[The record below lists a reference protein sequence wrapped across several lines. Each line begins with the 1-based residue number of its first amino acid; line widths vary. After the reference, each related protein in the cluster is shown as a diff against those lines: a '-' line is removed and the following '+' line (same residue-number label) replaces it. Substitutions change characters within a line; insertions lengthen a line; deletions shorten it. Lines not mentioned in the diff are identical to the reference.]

1 MAILLSGQ
9 NLTKAF
15 HGRPLFEGLNVALG
29 DGERLG
35 ILGPNGAGKTTL
47 LRILAGLDEC
57 DSGTISLKQG
67 LRRALV
73 VQAPIY
79 PPHQT
84 VRAVVEMS
92 LRSRWGSGLDE
103 VETAFRSERTLS
115 QMGFGGAEA
124 PLDAPVGALSGGWI
138 KRLALA
144 EALVLEPDLLFLDE
158 PTNHLDLD
166 GIYWLEELLAQASFA
181 WAMISHDRL
190 FLERTAT
197 RFLEIN
203 RMYPRGL
210 FECVGRYSQFV
221 ERRAETLKSQE
232 SEAAALANKVRREVE
247 WLRRGPQARATKAK
261 GRIDEA
267 HSLIAELGRVKERV
281 GAAAREGAS
290 IDFSATTRKTRRLIV
305 AEDLE
310 VRVGDRT
317 LLSKVDLVLTPGLR
331 LGLMGGNG
339 CGKTS
344 LLKVLAGMVPPTSG
358 SLTQANQL
366 KLVYFDQ
373 NRERL
378 DGSLTLR
385 RTLCPS
391 GDAVIFRG
399 QSIHVAGWAR
409 RFAFSASQ
417 LDVPVGELSGGEQ
430 ARTLIARLMLEDA
443 DVLLLDEPT
452 NDLDLETL
460 EALEDALRDFPG
472 ALVLV
477 SHDRYLVD
485 SVCNVIAALDG
496 QGGLQL
502 FADLAQWE
510 AESRRKKSKPSGST
524 PLSPTISPTLS
535 PTEGSGSTSG
545 SPERGSKG
553 TKRLSYMEQREFDR
567 IEGDIAEAEARV
579 AFLEAAIQDPV
590 MGADAG
596 KLAEAYGELTEAQ
609 SNVERLYARWAELEA
624 KLT

>member
-1 MAILLSGQ
+1 
-9 NLTKAF
+9 
-15 HGRPLFEGLNVALG
+15 
-29 DGERLG
+29 
-35 ILGPNGAGKTTL
+35 
-47 LRILAGLDEC
+47 
-57 DSGTISLKQG
+57 
-67 LRRALV
+67 
-73 VQAPIY
+73 
-79 PPHQT
+79 
-84 VRAVVEMS
+84 
-92 LRSRWGSGLDE
+92 
-103 VETAFRSERTLS
+103 
-115 QMGFGGAEA
+115 
-124 PLDAPVGALSGGWI
+124 
-138 KRLALA
+138 LA

-158 PTNHLDLD
+158 PTNHLDLE
-166 GIYWLEELLAQASFA
+166 GIYWLEELLAQAPFA
-181 WAMISHDRL
+181 WVMISHDRM

-203 RMYPRGL
+203 RMYPRGM

-221 ERRAETLKSQE
+221 ERRAETLKAQE

-267 HSLIAELGRVKERV
+267 HALIDELGRVKERV
-281 GAAAREGAS
+281 GIAAKDGAS

-305 AEDLE
+305 AEDLGI
-310 VRVGDRT
+310 RVGDRT

-339 CGKTS
+339 SGKTS
-344 LLKVLAGMVPPTSG
+344 LLKVLSGMEPPATG
-358 SLTQANQL
+358 SLTQAHQL
-366 KLVYFDQ
+366 KIVYFDQ

-378 DGSLTLR
+378 DGSMTLR

-409 RFAFSASQ
+409 RFAFSSAQ

-430 ARTLIARLMLEDA
+430 ARALIARLMLEDA

-485 SVCNVIAALDG
+485 AVCNVIAALDG

-502 FADLAQWE
+502 FADLSQWE
-510 AESRRKKSKPSGST
+510 AEARRKRSAATVLST
-524 PLSPTISPTLS
+524 PPTQSAKGASETSSPPS
-535 PTEGSGSTSG
+535 
-545 SPERGSKG
+545 ERTGKG

-567 IEGDIAEAEARV
+567 IEGDIAEAEAKV
-579 AFLEAAIQDPV
+579 AELEAAIQDPV
-590 MGADAG
+590 MGADAS

-609 SNVERLYARWAELEA
+609 GKVERLYSRWAELEA
-624 KLT
+624 KLS